1 LRRSLLALAMAML
14 ALAALYLATR
24 PSAEESPLPD
34 DPLALARRVRSHPAD
49 WRAAGALSEHALD
62 ARVPQRVA
70 LWHAANDIAMR
81 LAPIRQAPRMQ
92 LARAA
97 FFHWTQLNDADRR
110 AALETIA
117 PLLRDE
123 ETFSRMAK
131 PLFDLTGDL
140 TLLRRWNPGTARS
153 LELLRNLA
161 ATNGRFDD
169 YRALRAEVVQQRT
182 HEFDAGLPHL
192 PPADLVGALPP
203 PPYSTD
209 DEPLL
214 RAALAEFH
222 RRPLTEDPHYAA
234 SLDALVDYALRHRLG
249 PLDGIDSVVHM
260 PQAVSPGTRRRLA
273 EATGVHDAELDVRGG
288 PPPEPR
294 GVWRG
299 VGENG
304 RFSGVA
310 ATDRELSG
318 PSSIVVEPVKSDEVP
333 PYVEVY
339 VDDSRVAEGE
349 VAAPRTFALPAAAGV
364 HRIAVAVVN
373 PLTRNAEQRVV
384 RIVNAAP

>member
-1 LRRSLLALAMAML
+1 ML
-14 ALAALYLATR
+14 ALAALYLAVR
-24 PSAEESPLPD
+24 PSAEEPPLPD
-34 DPLALARRVRSHPAD
+34 DPLALARRVRTHPAD

-70 LWHAANDIAMR
+70 LWHAANGIAMR

-140 TLLRRWNPGTARS
+140 GLLRRWNPGTARS

-161 ATNGRFDD
+161 VTNGRFDD
-169 YRALRAEVVQQRT
+169 YRALRAEVVRQRT
-182 HEFDAGLPHL
+182 REFEASLPHL
-192 PPADLVGALPP
+192 APDDIVGALPP
-203 PPYSTD
+203 LPYSTD
-209 DEPLL
+209 DEPML
-214 RAALAEFH
+214 RAALAELH
-222 RRPLTEDPHYAA
+222 RRPLTEDPHYTA
-234 SLDALVDYALRHRLG
+234 SLDAVIDYALRHRLG
-249 PLDGIDSVVHM
+249 PLDGIDAVVHM
-260 PQAVSPGTRRRLA
+260 PQAVDPRTRQRLA
-273 EATGVHDAELDVRGG
+273 EATGLHDAVLDVRGG

-299 VGENG
+299 LGENG
-304 RFSGVA
+304 R
-310 ATDRELSG
+310 LSG
-318 PSSIVVEPVKSDEVP
+318 MAAIDRDLGGPASIVVEPVKSDEVP

-339 VDDSRVAEGE
+339 VDDARVAEGG

-364 HRIAVAVVN
+364 HRIVVAVMN
-373 PLTRNAEQRVV
+373 PLTRNAEQRAV
-384 RIVNAAP
+384 RIVSAAP

>member
-1 LRRSLLALAMAML
+1 MRRWLVAVAML
-14 ALAALYLATR
+14 ALAALYLAVR
-24 PSAEESPLPD
+24 PSAEEPLLPD
-34 DPLALARRVRSHPAD
+34 DPLALARRVRTHPAD

-131 PLFDLTGDL
+131 PLFNLTGDL
-140 TLLRRWNPGTARS
+140 GLLRRWNPGTARS

-169 YRALRAEVVQQRT
+169 YRALRAEVVRQRT
-182 HEFDAGLPHL
+182 REFEASLPHL
-192 PPADLVGALPP
+192 APADIVGALPP

-214 RAALAEFH
+214 RAALAELH
-222 RRPLTEDPHYAA
+222 RRPLTEDPHYTA

-249 PLDGIDSVVHM
+249 PLDGIDAVVHM
-260 PQAVSPGTRRRLA
+260 REAVSARTRQRLA
-273 EATGVHDAELDVRGG
+273 EATGVHVAELDARGAL
-288 PPPEPR
+288 PPEPR

-304 RFSGVA
+304 RVQGVA
-310 ATDRELSG
+310 AIDRE
-318 PSSIVVEPVKSDEVP
+318 PPASIVVEPVKSDEVP

-339 VDDSRVAEGE
+339 IDDARIAEGG
-349 VAAPRTFALPAAAGV
+349 VAAPRTFALPAAPGV
-364 HRIAVAVVN
+364 HRIVVAVVN
-373 PLTRNAEQRVV
+373 PLTRNAERRAV
-384 RIVNAAP
+384 RIVSAAP